1 MTAVT
6 RDSISLRS
14 AGVVSITQQ
23 QKGVRFTQDSLLLT
37 DFCRIKTHDRILEP
51 GAGTGIISLLLA
63 KKFPKA
69 RIVADEV
76 EPGAYGLLL
85 RNIEDNGLSES
96 ITPVNRDVRDL
107 TSSISP
113 HAFDVIV
120 ANPPYTKAGAGRT
133 SPFPDRHLARQSQI
147 APIAAWLD
155 LKDLLKNKGRY
166 FLVFPA
172 NRAVE
177 LVALLRLRDLEAKRI
192 RFVHPYLHKPASL
205 VLVEAMRS
213 AGSGLDVLPPL
224 IVHKQDGGYT
234 EEVREIYG
242 TGFEGTGKEFITA

>member
-1 MTAVT
+1 MTEVSC
-6 RDSISLRS
+6 DSISLRN
-14 AGVVSITQQ
+14 AGIVRITQQ
-23 QKGVRFTQDSLLLT
+23 KKGVRFTLDSLLLA
-37 DFCRIKTHDRILEP
+37 DFCRIKQRDRVLEP

-69 RIVADEV
+69 RFVADEI

-107 TSSISP
+107 SSSISP

-120 ANPPYTKAGAGRT
+120 ANPPYTKAGAGRK
-133 SPFPDRHLARQSQI
+133 SPFPDRHLARQNQI
-147 APIAAWLD
+147 APITAWLD

-166 FLVFPA
+166 VLVFPA

-177 LVALLRLRDLEAKRI
+177 LMALLRVRDLEAKRI

-213 AGSGLDVLPPL
+213 AGSSLDVLPPL
-224 IVHKQDGGYT
+224 IVHEQDGGYT

-242 TGFEGTGKEFITA
+242 MDI